1 MFSDE
6 SFRNC
11 FVKVEPFTSSRAYT
25 TIISD
30 PGIYCTKSILNSQG
44 QFKSFQKFLIFWTNF
59 LK

>member
-1 MFSDE
+1 MFLDE

-30 PGIYCTKSILNSQG
+30 PGISCAKSKIRLQG
-44 QFKSFQKFLIFWTNF
+44 QSNLSEHSLSKGT
-59 LK
+59 